1 MIYKLNCDCKD
12 DPRNAYIGK
21 TTRKAKA
28 RIAEHKGYV
37 RRGEWHLSGI
47 AAHKENCPNGNVN
60 FDEPT
65 VLARINARTKKQ
77 ADYKLDFMESLMIKL
92 HQTGPN
98 HGFNEDEGRRVHTKQ
113 WDPLLSRLRKN
124 LKNNST

>member
-65 VLARINARTKKQ
+65 ILARINARTKKQ

-98 HGFNEDEGRRVHTKQ
+98 QRFNEDEDCCVHTKQ
-113 WDPLLSRLRKN
+113 WDPLLCRL
-124 LKNNST
+124 